1 MFKKVEKD
9 NWKTKHIKMRYHY
22 IKEAITK
29 HDVIQ
34 NHISRNS
41 IVAYLLIKPIAKV
54 AFVRYV
60 RSIGL
65 YRM

>member
-9 NWKTKHIKMRYHY
+9 NWKTKPIKMRYHY
-22 IKEAITK
+22 IKEAITE

-41 IVAYLLIKPIAKV
+41 IVAYPLIKPIARD

-60 RSIGL
+60 RSLSL